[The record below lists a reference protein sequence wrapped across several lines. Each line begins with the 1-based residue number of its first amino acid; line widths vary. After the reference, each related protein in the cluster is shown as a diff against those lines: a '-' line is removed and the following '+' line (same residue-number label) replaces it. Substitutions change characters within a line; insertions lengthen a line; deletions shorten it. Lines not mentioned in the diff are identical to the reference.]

1 MKKILLALL
10 VLFAIGGIMAAAATY
25 FLYRA
30 ASGVFDNARSYVES
44 MSELGEL
51 DKRIVNQARHLPPAS
66 GELTE
71 DQVERFARVQDHVR
85 TALGQRFGEIE
96 KKYEHLKVNA
106 VSGEQPSMAEMMVAL
121 GDLANLFVQA
131 RRFQVDALNQERFS
145 QAEYSWVRDRIFQAA
160 GVHVTSTIDLRKL
173 EESLKQSTGLD
184 NLSTPPLPT
193 IEVPAKNRELIK
205 PHLEKMDGW
214 IPLVFF
220 GL

>member
-10 VLFAIGGIMAAAATY
+10 LLFALGGVMAVAATY

-51 DKRIVNQARHLPPAS
+51 DKQIANQTRHVPPEG

-71 DQVERFARVQDHVR
+71 DQVARFARVQDHVR
-85 TALGQRFGEIE
+85 TGLGQRFEEIE

-106 VSGEQPSMAEMMVAL
+106 VSGEQPSMAEMMIAL

-131 RRFQVDALNQERFS
+131 RRFQVDALNRERFS

-160 GVHVTSTIDLRKL
+160 GVHVTSSIDLRKL
-173 EESLKQSTGLD
+173 EESLKQTTGIES
-184 NLSTPPLPT
+184 LSAPSLPT
-193 IEVPAKNRELIK
+193 IDVPEKNRELVK
-205 PHLEKMDGW
+205 PHLGKMDHW